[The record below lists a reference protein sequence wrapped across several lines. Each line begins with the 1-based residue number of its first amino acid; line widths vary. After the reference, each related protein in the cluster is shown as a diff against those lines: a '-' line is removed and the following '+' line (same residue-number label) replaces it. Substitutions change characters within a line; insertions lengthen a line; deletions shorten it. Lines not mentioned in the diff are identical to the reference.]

1 MRSLLLHDVLPIHRG
16 RRIAQACCKKQ
27 GWLERSTLEFFASAQ
42 IITPVKNDLPFF
54 HGRIG
59 KYVVAILSCQDLR
72 ALIKAGEVLSGT
84 QVQPMNYLLIS
95 ISTPLPKAN

>member
-1 MRSLLLHDVLPIHRG
+1 
-16 RRIAQACCKKQ
+16 
-27 GWLERSTLEFFASAQ
+27 
-42 IITPVKNDLPFF
+42 
-54 HGRIG
+54 
-59 KYVVAILSCQDLR
+59 VVAILSCQDLR